1 MRVCLVCPYSWSV
14 PGGVQSHVAGLAAAL
29 RGLGA
34 EVEILAPADGPAEGV
49 LPLGR
54 SLPVPSNGSVQR
66 VALSPATV
74 ARTARLVRSR
84 GYDVVH
90 VHEPFLPAAC
100 LTAVVA
106 ARVPVVATAHMYR
119 RALLWYAVFAPLV
132 RLAVRRVDVLLAVSA
147 AAAEYVRRGTGRT
160 AEIVP
165 NGIDYAGLAS
175 LDGRDRRGGRILFV
189 GRDEPRKGLSV
200 LLRLPPP
207 AGGDGA
213 RARRP
218 QRQLRRAR
226 AGARPPGG
234 RRPAARARPRG
245 RPRGAVAGRRELR
258 DRAARGDGR
267 RPARRRE
274 RHPRLPPARAGGGRP
289 AGAARRPGRP
299 GRRARRAARRR
310 GAAPQA
316 GRGRAPRGR
325 RLRVAASRAAR
336 ARRVRAGGC
345 RSADGR
351 SRLRVKGRS
360 ARPFTDRAS
369 RRRVGLAYAAKTSSS
384 PSASCSRARASLSSW
399 RTRSRVSPSSLPIVS
414 SDAGSESKPKRS
426 SMIRRCR
433 SGRSATARWT
443 RCRRTDSTASSAGS
457 AVDSSA
463 NRSPSSESPSE
474 PRPWFRETESTASSA
489 SSTCSSFSL
498 VACASSSG
506 VASRPSLA
514 WSSAEARLSLILRSW
529 TCTGI
534 RIVFDW
540 FATAR

>member
-175 LDGRDRRGGRILFV
+175 LV
-189 GRDEPRKGLSV
+189 GRDGPRKGLSV
-200 LLRLPPP
+200 LLAAFRRLPEETELVLVGPSGSFGERVRALGRLADADLRRELARADVLVAPSLGGESFGIVLLEAMAAGLPVVASDIPGYRQLVPAEAGRLVPP
-207 AGGDGA
+207 ADPDALAAVLAGLLADAG
-213 RARRP
+213 
-218 QRQLRRAR
+218 LRRRLGEAGRRAAAAYAWPRVAQRVLAAYVR
-226 AGARPPGG
+226 AGAAQRT
-234 RRPAARARPRG
+234 
-245 RPRGAVAGRRELR
+245 
-258 DRAARGDGR
+258 
-267 RPARRRE
+267 
-274 RHPRLPPARAGGGRP
+274 
-289 AGAARRPGRP
+289 GAA
-299 GRRARRAARRR
+299 
-310 GAAPQA
+310 
-316 GRGRAPRGR
+316 
-325 RLRVAASRAAR
+325 
-336 ARRVRAGGC
+336 GC
-345 RSADGR
+345 A
-351 SRLRVKGRS
+351 
-360 ARPFTDRAS
+360 
-369 RRRVGLAYAAKTSSS
+369 
-384 PSASCSRARASLSSW
+384 
-399 RTRSRVSPSSLPIVS
+399 
-414 SDAGSESKPKRS
+414 
-426 SMIRRCR
+426 
-433 SGRSATARWT
+433 
-443 RCRRTDSTASSAGS
+443 
-457 AVDSSA
+457 
-463 NRSPSSESPSE
+463 
-474 PRPWFRETESTASSA
+474 
-489 SSTCSSFSL
+489 
-498 VACASSSG
+498 
-506 VASRPSLA
+506 
-514 WSSAEARLSLILRSW
+514 
-529 TCTGI
+529 
-534 RIVFDW
+534 
-540 FATAR
+540 

>member
-274 RHPRLPPARAGGGRP
+274 RHPRRPPARAGGGRP

-336 ARRVRAGGC
+336 ACRLRAGGC
-345 RSADGR
+345 RPGDGR
-351 SRLRVKGRS
+351 RRLRVKGRS
-360 ARPFTDRAS
+360 ARPFTGS
-369 RRRVGLAYAAKTSSS
+369 RF
-384 PSASCSRARASLSSW
+384 SA
-399 RTRSRVSPSSLPIVS
+399 
-414 SDAGSESKPKRS
+414 
-426 SMIRRCR
+426 
-433 SGRSATARWT
+433 
-443 RCRRTDSTASSAGS
+443 
-457 AVDSSA
+457 
-463 NRSPSSESPSE
+463 
-474 PRPWFRETESTASSA
+474 PR
-489 SSTCSSFSL
+489 
-498 VACASSSG
+498 
-506 VASRPSLA
+506 RPSLRGEDELVA
-514 WSSAEARLSLILRSW
+514 QRELQPRQGVALELADTLARQPELLADRLERRRLRVEAEAQLDDPPLPLGQVGDRPLDALPAHRLDGLLG
-529 TCTGI
+529 GI
-534 RIVFDW
+534 GGRLVGEQ
-540 FATAR
+540 

>member
-200 LLRLPPP
+200 LLAAFRRLPEETELVLVGPSGSFGERVRALGRLADADLRRELARADVLVAPSLGGESFGIVLLEAMAAGLPVVASDIPGYRQLVPAEAGRLVPP
-207 AGGDGA
+207 ADPDALAAVLAGLLADAG
-213 RARRP
+213 
-218 QRQLRRAR
+218 LRRRLGEAGRRAAAAYAWPRVAQHVLAAYVR
-226 AGARPPGG
+226 AGAAQRT
-234 RRPAARARPRG
+234 
-245 RPRGAVAGRRELR
+245 
-258 DRAARGDGR
+258 
-267 RPARRRE
+267 
-274 RHPRLPPARAGGGRP
+274 
-289 AGAARRPGRP
+289 GAA
-299 GRRARRAARRR
+299 
-310 GAAPQA
+310 
-316 GRGRAPRGR
+316 
-325 RLRVAASRAAR
+325 
-336 ARRVRAGGC
+336 GC
-345 RSADGR
+345 A
-351 SRLRVKGRS
+351 
-360 ARPFTDRAS
+360 
-369 RRRVGLAYAAKTSSS
+369 
-384 PSASCSRARASLSSW
+384 
-399 RTRSRVSPSSLPIVS
+399 
-414 SDAGSESKPKRS
+414 
-426 SMIRRCR
+426 
-433 SGRSATARWT
+433 
-443 RCRRTDSTASSAGS
+443 
-457 AVDSSA
+457 
-463 NRSPSSESPSE
+463 
-474 PRPWFRETESTASSA
+474 
-489 SSTCSSFSL
+489 
-498 VACASSSG
+498 
-506 VASRPSLA
+506 
-514 WSSAEARLSLILRSW
+514 
-529 TCTGI
+529 
-534 RIVFDW
+534 
-540 FATAR
+540 